1 VSTDKNVKHL
11 EITRGLVILDE
22 LYLIKQKNVKEYLD
36 LVKFVLEN
44 GEKKADRTGTGT
56 LSVFGYQN
64 RYDLRQGFP
73 LLTTKR
79 VYFKG
84 ILHELLWFLKG
95 DTNIKYLVDRN
106 VHIWDEWP
114 YETYKASKEFKGESQ
129 AEFVEKIKSDNEFA
143 QKWGELG
150 PVYGKQWIRWPG
162 SDGQTINQ
170 IQNVIDQIKKN
181 PDSRRHIVSGWNVAD
196 IQELI
201 HAKRSAPP
209 LCHTLFQFNVTHGEI
224 DMQLYQRSADIA
236 LGVPFNIAS
245 YSMLLM
251 MVAKECGLKPRHFI
265 HTFGDAHIY
274 LNHLEGIKKQ
284 LERKPRKRPTLKIA
298 DKPFWDLKFE
308 DFELRDYDHDEPI
321 SFLIAV

>member
-1 VSTDKNVKHL
+1 M
-11 EITRGLVILDE
+11 
-22 LYLIKQKNVKEYLD
+22 KEYLD
-36 LVKFVLEN
+36 LVKFVLEK

-64 RYDLRQGFP
+64 RYDLREGFP
-73 LLTTKR
+73 LLTTKK
-79 VYFKG
+79 VYFRG

-114 YETYKASKEFKGESQ
+114 YESYKASKEFKGETL
-129 AEFVEKIKSDNEFA
+129 AEFVEKIKTSDDFA
-143 QKWGELG
+143 KKWGELG
-150 PVYGKQWIRWPG
+150 PVYGKQWIRWP
-162 SDGQTINQ
+162 SHDGKTINQ
-170 IQNVIDQIKKN
+170 IQNVMDQIKKN

-196 IQELI
+196 IQDLI
-201 HAKRSAPP
+201 HAQRSAPP
-209 LCHTLFQFNVTHGEI
+209 LCHTLFQFNVSGKGEI
-224 DMQLYQRSADIA
+224 DMQLYQRSADIG

-251 MVAKECGLKPRHFI
+251 MVAKECKLVPRYFI

-274 LNHLEGIKKQ
+274 LNHLEGLKNQ
-284 LERKPRKRPTLKIA
+284 LNRTPKKRPTLMIA

-308 DFELRDYDHDEPI
+308 DFELKDYHPDEPI
-321 SFLIAV
+321 SLPIAV